1 MNNNLLSRITFNPL
15 QSGGN
20 PCIRGVR
27 IRVAD
32 VLSLLATGLNTE
44 EVIKEIPDLTF
55 DDINACLLYAA
66 TRIDHPIIRA
76 A

>member
-15 QSGGN
+15 QSGGK
-20 PCIRGVR
+20 PCIRGMR

-32 VLSLLATGLNTE
+32 VLALLATGLSTE
-44 EVIKEIPDLTF
+44 KVIEEMPDLTS

-66 TRIDHPIIRA
+66 TRIDHPIIKA